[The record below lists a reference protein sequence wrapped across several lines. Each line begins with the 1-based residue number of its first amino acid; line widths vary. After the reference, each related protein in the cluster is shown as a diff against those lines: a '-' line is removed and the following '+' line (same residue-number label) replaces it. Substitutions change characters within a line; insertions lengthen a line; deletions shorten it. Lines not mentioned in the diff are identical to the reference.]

1 MKLFF
6 ALSLLSV
13 VYAIGWYQIHGQFIH
28 PWFKKYELYL
38 IWISVPTTYVSIK
51 AIKLVNEYFEGK
63 IWPNRI
69 ITFTIGIIFFS
80 FLTAYHFN
88 EKINAKTITLVGLCA
103 VIVCL
108 QIFWKQ

>member
-1 MKLFF
+1 MKLLI
-6 ALSLLSV
+6 ALCLLSI

-28 PWFKKYELYL
+28 EWFRKYELYL
-38 IWISVPTTYVSIK
+38 IWISVPTTLVSIR
-51 AIKLVNEYFEGK
+51 AIKLINEYFEGK

-80 FLTAYHFN
+80 FLTAFHFN
-88 EKINAKTITLVGLCA
+88 EKINLKTCTLVGLCA

-108 QIFWKQ
+108 QIFWK